1 MVFVE
6 DKDQKVRTDKT
17 ETRSCIC
24 GGLGQKYHIIYRVQ
38 LEKQTGAYKD
48 LPDTKTVDDTW

>member
-17 ETRSCIC
+17 ESIC
-24 GGLGQKYHIIYRVQ
+24 GGLGQKYHIIQ
-38 LEKQTGAYKD
+38 SSAGETD
-48 LPDTKTVDDTW
+48 WCI

>member
-24 GGLGQKYHIIYRVQ
+24 GGLGQKYHIIQ
-38 LEKQTGAYKD
+38 SSAGETD
-48 LPDTKTVDDTW
+48 WCI